1 MSAKIL
7 IVDDEKHILELLA
20 KFMDKH
26 AYTYDLADT
35 VEKAKAL
42 IDKGNYD
49 ILLTD
54 KNMPDDDSIME
65 GGMTLLKHAKQM
77 SPETE
82 VIVITGFATIETA
95 IEAMKMGAFE
105 YIMKPIPLVDLK
117 DKIDRA
123 LSYKQFINSK
133 VTLQTYRALFNQI
146 LNLLLENRDDLP
158 EERIQAMLKNAGAR
172 IDHVFGLQKGYE
184 AIVQTQADALTKIE
198 GYAELLIDAIP
209 KESPYFSVIEKIIGE
224 AKKRI

>member
-26 AYTYDLADT
+26 AYSYDLADT
-35 VEKAKAL
+35 VEKAKML
-42 IDKGNYD
+42 IDKSVYD

-54 KNMPDDDSIME
+54 KNMPDVDSNME
-65 GGMTLLKHAKQM
+65 GGMTLLRYAKEI

-82 VIVITGFATIETA
+82 VIVITGYATIETA
-95 IEAMKMGAFE
+95 IDAMKMGAFE
-105 YIMKPIPLVDLK
+105 YIMKPIPLADLK

-123 LSYKQFINSK
+123 LSYKQFISSK

-146 LNLLLENRDDLP
+146 LSLLLENRDDLP

-184 AIVQTQADALTKIE
+184 AIVQTQAEALSKIE
-198 GYAELLIDAIP
+198 GYAELLFDAIP
-209 KESPYFSVIEKIIGE
+209 KDSPYFGVIEKIREE
-224 AKKRI
+224 AKKRV